1 VEGWEPCCTLL
12 AVNAFYVCGILLAV
26 WAVTVSF
33 LGIRRENFPG
43 SDGTA
48 RLVGTISVLLAAAAI
63 GSAIYTAA
71 TEEEEG
77 EEGGEEQ
84 ALVVGV

>member
-1 VEGWEPCCTLL
+1 MEGREPCCTLL
-12 AVNAFYVCGILLAV
+12 AVAAFYVCGILLAV

-77 EEGGEEQ
+77 EEGGEGQ
-84 ALVVGV
+84 ALVVGI

>member
-1 VEGWEPCCTLL
+1 MEGREPCCTLL
-12 AVNAFYVCGILLAV
+12 GVNAFFVCGILLAV

-77 EEGGEEQ
+77 EEGGEEH
-84 ALVVGV
+84 ALVAGY